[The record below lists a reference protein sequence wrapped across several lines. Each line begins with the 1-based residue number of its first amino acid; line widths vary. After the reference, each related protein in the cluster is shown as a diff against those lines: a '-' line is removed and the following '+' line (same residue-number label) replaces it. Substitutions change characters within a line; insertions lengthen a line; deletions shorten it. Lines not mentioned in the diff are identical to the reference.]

1 MCGIAGAVG
10 ATHEAAREAVL
21 RASAQQAHR
30 GPDADGFWASDPAG
44 PGLVLAHRRLSILDL
59 SEAGRQPMED
69 PESGICLCF
78 NGEIYN
84 YRELRGELEGRGR
97 HFRTG
102 TDTEVILQAFA
113 TWGVQSIE
121 RLRGMFAFALWDPAH
136 RRTLLARDRLGI
148 KPLYLARVPIGEARQ
163 VMLFASELRA
173 LLATG
178 RVSARLDPGSVAR
191 YLWNGFVP
199 GPTTILRDVRS
210 LDPGTWLLLDEA
222 GGTIQERRYWSPGA
236 AAAATTRDP
245 ASFSACLS
253 EASRQHLASDVPL
266 GVFLS
271 GGIDSSAV
279 AALAA
284 QESGARLQT
293 FTVALEE
300 SDLDESSHARAVAA
314 ALGTDHHEIRL
325 TQETFVGML
334 PEALASL
341 DQPTFD
347 AINTHCVSRAV
358 REAGITVAL
367 AGTGGD
373 ELFGGYRSFVDIPRA
388 ARAARWLGLVPEG
401 ALRRAASLASRG
413 LVRHAGDVPPQTR
426 WGKLGDVLATRGR
439 LVELYQVSYALFTQE
454 LLNELVASTPDPASS
469 YGLPPTRARL
479 LEAWV
484 QDEPVLNAISLLE
497 LSSFLGE
504 RLLRDTDA
512 ASMAVALE
520 VRVPLLDHEVV
531 EQALSL
537 DARRRFRPLGRKQV
551 LRDVALAQLDPRLF
565 DRPKSG
571 FVLPFDIWCREEL
584 RPAMHARFEDAA
596 LCEAVGL
603 RPEAIGRLW
612 RAWSANAPGLYW
624 SRVWAP
630 YVLLHWAAE
639 HRASL

>member
-10 ATHEAAREAVL
+10 QTDEAAREAVL
-21 RASAQQAHR
+21 RASAHQAHR
-30 GPDADGFWASDPAG
+30 GPDADGFWSSDPAG

-84 YRELRGELEGRGR
+84 YRELRRELEGRGR
-97 HFRTG
+97 RFRTV
-102 TDTEVILQAFA
+102 TDSEVILQAFA
-113 TWGVQSIE
+113 TWGVQGIP
-121 RLRGMFAFALWDPAH
+121 RLRGMFAFALWDPV
-136 RRTLLARDRLGI
+136 RRQTLLTRDRLGI
-148 KPLYLARVPIGEARQ
+148 KPLYLARVAIGEASR

-178 RVSARLDPGSVAR
+178 RISARLDPGSVAH

-199 GPTTILRDVRS
+199 GPATILRDVRS

-222 GGTIQERRYWSPGA
+222 GETLEERRYWSPR
-236 AAAATTRDP
+236 AATAGTVSDP
-245 ASFSACLS
+245 GPLAVCLR

-300 SDLDESSHARAVAA
+300 TDLDESSHARSVAA
-314 ALGTDHHEIRL
+314 ALGTDHREIRL
-325 TQETFVGML
+325 TPQAFVGML

-347 AINTHCVSRAV
+347 AINTYCVSRAV

-388 ARAARWLGLVPEG
+388 AQVARWLGLVPEG
-401 ALRRAASLASRG
+401 ALRRAAALANRG
-413 LVRHAGDVPPQTR
+413 RIRHAEAIPPQAR

-439 LVELYQVSYALFTQE
+439 MVELYQVSYALFTQE
-454 LLNELVASTPDPASS
+454 FLNELVASTPDPASS
-469 YGLPPTRARL
+469 YGLPATRASL
-479 LEAWV
+479 IGEWV
-484 QDEPVLNAISLLE
+484 QDEPVLHAISLLE
-497 LSSFLGE
+497 LSCFLGE

-512 ASMAVALE
+512 ASMAVSLE

-531 EQALSL
+531 EKAFAL
-537 DARRRFRPLGRKQV
+537 DAGHRFRPLGRKQV

-571 FVLPFDIWCREEL
+571 FVLPFDTWCRDAL
-584 RPAMHARFEDAA
+584 CPAMHARFEDTA

-603 RPEAIGRLW
+603 RPDAIARLW
-612 RAWSANAPGLYW
+612 RAWSVNAPGLYW

-630 YVLLHWAAE
+630 FVLLEWCRMHGAT
-639 HRASL
+639 L